1 MEITMELIFS
11 LVTAILTGVL
21 GTVLK
26 GSVVPAKFIPLQN
39 LIVGV
44 ISAVIAV
51 SFGLFNSVPVAIF
64 TCLAIAMG
72 VGGSYDLT
80 KTNKKQIK

>member
-1 MEITMELIFS
+1 MTMEMTVELIFS
-11 LVTAILTGVL
+11 VVTAIMTAIL

-26 GSVVPAKFIPLQN
+26 DGVVPAKFIPLQN
-39 LIVGV
+39 LFIGI

-51 SFGLFNSVPVAIF
+51 SFGLFTNVPIAIF

-72 VGGSYDLT
+72 VGGTYDLLQT
-80 KTNKKQIK
+80 KKK